1 MAPNQLQLIWKCKI
15 PSLVSIRTGNREL
28 TRTICC
34 FSSLLKENYKWFW
47 CKISSDIC
55 SLPPWEVSIF
65 ISESNHYFLQ
75 GLCTSTK
82 MCSYTIW
89 EGENKKLLSYTK
101 HILQTDTQ
109 NQWEIFQKST
119 EYKQTRRFLQ
129 KPRLVLQL
137 PFFTPVYSLPVIV
150 YSTATISG
158 WLL

>member
-28 TRTICC
+28 TLTIWCS
-34 FSSLLKENYKWFW
+34 SSLLKENYKWFW

-101 HILQTDTQ
+101 RILQTDTQ

-119 EYKQTRRFLQ
+119 EYKHRHVGFYRSRGLCFSCHFL
-129 KPRLVLQL
+129 PL
-137 PFFTPVYSLPVIV
+137 
-150 YSTATISG
+150 ST
-158 WLL
+158 LCL